1 MGGLRSMLLSP
12 TQLFACLHALH
23 AKGCRYKHMRV
34 RLGARVRNRV
44 ASQAARDGTGQQ
56 PRSGKMAGTRMQ
68 NAMVG
73 ACHAAWARRDAR
85 ATPDCLMAR
94 MVPLKP

>member
-1 MGGLRSMLLSP
+1 MHVPANSYAGLRIMSAQKLQCVGGLCMR
-12 TQLFACLHALH
+12 
-23 AKGCRYKHMRV
+23 KHMRV

-68 NAMVG
+68 NAKVG
-73 ACHAAWARRDAR
+73 ACHAARARRDAL